1 MELAETRTTGAG
13 AECKSHRTLETKR
26 LDADKKNA
34 GRLGAYLVFADE
46 SGFLLIPNVFK
57 TWAPRGQTPLHR
69 HRQGRR
75 DKISVISGI
84 SLSPRRHKLGLYYLL
99 YFDNLRQEEVCRFL
113 RELLRHL
120 RGPVLVLLDNSS
132 THHGEPLHHLLRRHP
147 RLHLEHFPPYAPELN
162 PDEGVWSLA
171 KRELANS
178 CPHDVDELMEDV
190 LRSINAIRTSPEK
203 LRGCIVQSELPSF
216 LR

>member
-1 MELAETRTTGAG
+1 
-13 AECKSHRTLETKR
+13 
-26 LDADKKNA
+26 
-34 GRLGAYLVFADE
+34 LGAHLVFVDE
-46 SGFLLIPNVFK
+46 SGFLLIPNVAK
-57 TWAPRGQTPLHR
+57 TWAPQGQTPVHR

-84 SLSPRRHKLGLYYLL
+84 SLSPQRHQLGLYYLL
-99 YFDNLRQEEVCRFL
+99 YFDNIGQEEVCRFL

-120 RGPVLVLLDNSS
+120 SGPVIVLLDNSS

-147 RLHLEHFPPYAPELN
+147 RLHIEHFPAYAPELN

-171 KRELANS
+171 KRDLANT
-178 CPHDVDELMEDV
+178 CPHDVEELVEDV
-190 LRSINAIRTSPEK
+190 IRSINTIRTSPEK
-203 LRGCIVQSELPSF
+203 LRGCILQSALPSF